1 MSLAARWRALPFAV
15 RLALVLGAGVLVL
28 VLMRQ
33 WVAAGLTVGLLSGD
47 LLRRSTTRA
56 RDAADR
62 AETDADD
69 LQGRRD
75 AAAERAAALVEASRE
90 RDRTFSDTLRGDLDA
105 AGDDA
110 EAAARRRLG
119 L

>member
-1 MSLAARWRALPFAV
+1 MNIAARWRALPFAV
-15 RLALVLGAGVLVL
+15 RLAIVLGAGVLVL
-28 VLMRQ
+28 VFLRS
-33 WVAAGLTVGLLSGD
+33 WLATALTAGLLSGD
-47 LLRRSTTRA
+47 LLRRSTARA

-62 AETDADD
+62 AESDADD
-69 LQGRRD
+69 LSDRRD
-75 AAAERAAALVEASRE
+75 AAAERAAKLVEASRA
-90 RDRTFSDTLRGDLDA
+90 RDAAFSDTLRGDLDA

>member
-1 MSLAARWRALPFAV
+1 MTITARWRTLPFAV
-15 RLALVLGAGVLVL
+15 RLALVLGAGVAVL
-28 VLMRQ
+28 VLMRS
-33 WVAAGLTVGLLSGD
+33 WLAAGLTAGLLSTD

-56 RDAADR
+56 HDAADR
-62 AETDADD
+62 AEADADD
-69 LQGRRD
+69 LQDRRD

-105 AGDDA
+105 AGEDA
-110 EAAARRRLG
+110 EADARRRLG